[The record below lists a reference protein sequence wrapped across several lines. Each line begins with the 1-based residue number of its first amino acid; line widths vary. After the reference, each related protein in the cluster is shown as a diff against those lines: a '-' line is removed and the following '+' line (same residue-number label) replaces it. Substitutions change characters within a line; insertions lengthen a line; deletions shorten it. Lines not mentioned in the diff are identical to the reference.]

1 MPINPPYD
9 GEGVTRRPAEPGEVF
24 MHEITIRQLEY
35 FLAVI
40 DEGSISAAAR
50 RLHISQAATSMA
62 LQQLERSLNA
72 ELLSR
77 SAARRAQPT
86 PAGQS
91 LMPHARRVIQSVA
104 DATESVRDDHSQMRG
119 VLRVISSM
127 TVSPHVLPL
136 LLAHFAEHHPEVRV
150 EISERSV
157 VEIHEA
163 LSRGEAD
170 LGVVYARQ
178 ASADFNQTVIEDGH
192 QHVML
197 PARHP
202 LSLRDSVRLGELIEE
217 PLILV
222 DIPPSVERV
231 TQLIRDLGLEPSV
244 RWTSG
249 NFETVR
255 SLVGYGLGWSFVNIV
270 PFTCTTYDG
279 LEVGYVPI
287 VDDIPSNPVVAM
299 IPRHHEPSARVR
311 EALRVYMERR
321 ARGHG

>member
-1 MPINPPYD
+1 
-9 GEGVTRRPAEPGEVF
+9 
-24 MHEITIRQLEY
+24 MHEITVRQLEY

-50 RLHISQAATSMA
+50 RLHISQAAASMA

-91 LMPHARRVIQSVA
+91 LLPHARRVIQSMA

-127 TVSPHVLPL
+127 TVSPHVLPP
-136 LLAHFAEHHPEVRV
+136 LLAHFAEHYPEVRV
-150 EISERSV
+150 EISEQSV

-163 LSRGEAD
+163 LRTGEAD

-178 ASADFNQTVIEDGH
+178 ASADFDQAVIEDGH

-202 LSLRDSVRLGELIEE
+202 LSLRDNVRLGELIEE

-231 TQLIRDLGLEPSV
+231 TQLMRDLGLEPLV

-255 SLVGYGLGWSFVNIV
+255 SLVAYGLGWSFVNIV
-270 PFTCTTYDG
+270 PFTRTTYDG
-279 LEVGYVPI
+279 LEVRYVPI
-287 VDDIPSNPVVAM
+287 ADDIPLNPVVAM
-299 IPRHHEPSARVR
+299 TPRHHEPPARVR
-311 EALRVYMERR
+311 EALRVYTERR
-321 ARGHG
+321 VRGHG